1 MLLRGSVSENVPLV
15 HISHLSLFVTQHL
28 TSTNGLSLVSF
39 EIGLK
44 SNVSKYISEIL
55 GISQNQ
61 AHSNPSHHDHQHSTL
76 SVKQAIAFIFDLVNR
91 LNCRMLILN
100 NLYIELFQQIDTN
113 PTQRRHGHLFFSEG
127 TAKGLPNNASCS
139 FSNLFSSSTAHN

>member
-1 MLLRGSVSENVPLV
+1 
-15 HISHLSLFVTQHL
+15 
-28 TSTNGLSLVSF
+28 
-39 EIGLK
+39 
-44 SNVSKYISEIL
+44 
-55 GISQNQ
+55 
-61 AHSNPSHHDHQHSTL
+61 
-76 SVKQAIAFIFDLVNR
+76 
-91 LNCRMLILN
+91 MLILN